1 MNGGASHITAF
12 FFACAI
18 CLAGC
23 HKEQPGKVF
32 PAFYHWKT
40 NLQLSENERLYLDSL
55 GVKKLYVKFFDVDWD
70 EATGQPLPHAQ
81 VQIDTARLAGLEIVP
96 TVFITNRTWLRLRM
110 EDVDSL
116 AWKTIFKI
124 NDLDNDAK
132 LLFREVQF
140 DSDWTGQTKEKYFRF
155 LKTIG
160 FIARDKMMPV
170 EQPVISAT
178 IRLHQLKFFE
188 KTGIPPVDR
197 GMLMFYNMGDLE
209 AWETDN
215 SILDPATG
223 KKYLTPDAKYPLPLD
238 FALPIFRWGV
248 LFRDGNFFKLINDLG
263 EEDLQDTLRFTPI
276 TSRRFLVKKST
287 YLQGYYLYEDDLI
300 RLESVKT
307 GQLEAAAALLGNM
320 FPPAER
326 TVGFYHLDSG
336 LVRGFP
342 AKNLEKVLEKIK

>member
-1 MNGGASHITAF
+1 MNAKFRKIAAA

-18 CLAGC
+18 CLLGC
-23 HKEQPGKVF
+23 QKEQPGKVT

-70 EATGQPLPHAQ
+70 EATGQPLPHAL
-81 VQIDTARLAGLEIVP
+81 VQMDTARLAGLEIVP
-96 TVFITNRTWLRLRM
+96 TVFITNRTWLRLRW

-116 AWKTIFKI
+116 AWKTILKI

-132 LLFREVQF
+132 LFLREIQF
-140 DSDWTGQTKEKYFRF
+140 DSDWTDQTKEKYFHF

-160 FIARDKMMPV
+160 FIAREKMMPL
-170 EQPVISAT
+170 EAPVISVT
-178 IRLHQLKFFE
+178 VRLHQLKFFE
-188 KTGIPPVDR
+188 KTGVPPVER

-209 AWETDN
+209 AWETEN
-215 SILDPATG
+215 SILDSAVG
-223 KKYLTPDAKYPLPLD
+223 KKYLSSDSQYPLPLD
-238 FALPIFRWGV
+238 FALPLFRWGV
-248 LFRDGNFFKLINDLG
+248 IFRDGQLFKLINNLG
-263 EEDLQDTLRFTPI
+263 EKDLQDTLRFTPI
-276 TSRRFLVKKST
+276 APGRFLVKKST
-287 YLQGYYLYEDDLI
+287 YLQGYYLYGDDLI
-300 RLESVKT
+300 RLESVNA
-307 GQLEAAAALLGNM
+307 GQLEEAAALLGKI

-342 AKNLEKVLEKIK
+342 AKTLEEVLEKIK